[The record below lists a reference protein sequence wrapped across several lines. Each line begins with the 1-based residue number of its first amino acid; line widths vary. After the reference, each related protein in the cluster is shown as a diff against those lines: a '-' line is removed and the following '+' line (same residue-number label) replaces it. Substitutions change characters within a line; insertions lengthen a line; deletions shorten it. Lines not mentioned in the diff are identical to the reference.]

1 MPSFV
6 SFPPFSASPTCVVD
20 VRSFL
25 FWRFLSDF
33 AKRQRRSRQTQQK
46 PPLPPSKKRHTHTHG
61 EDKERKSATQWRE
74 NTTPLAPQQIARQLP
89 HNSPLLCQISQ
100 SSGEIFCA
108 SSYTCRKLQ
117 RTRMSLRQRCSAPA
131 HKTIA
136 KKGCNS
142 IHRKLAVMR
151 LPEYRSLSCWRYL
164 SLKSST
170 R

>member
-1 MPSFV
+1 MWHRCCSFSSSPSHPSLLPRMPSFV

-25 FWRFLSDF
+25 FWRFLSDL

-46 PPLPPSKKRHTHTHG
+46 PPLPPSKKRHTHTHTRRG
-61 EDKERKSATQWRE
+61 QRAQKCNAMAG

-117 RTRMSLRQRCSAPA
+117 RTRMSLRQRCSAPV
-131 HKTIA
+131 HKPLQR
-136 KKGCNS
+136 KGA
-142 IHRKLAVMR
+142 I
-151 LPEYRSLSCWRYL
+151 RYIENL
-164 SLKSST
+164 QL
-170 R
+170 